1 MAYRCDLHLNG
12 GHRRL
17 IIARGR
23 EETFENLA
31 LRLAGYLLFWSLEPQ
46 VEISPKHPAMTS
58 VEFKPD
64 FLALNA
70 GGELVLW
77 GECGNVS
84 LNKLDKLTRRF
95 PAARIVALKA
105 SPAEGRQLRTNLE
118 EAADRHQRIEILA
131 FRPDDFALW
140 RDAVAET
147 TEVFGESD
155 EHSLNLVINDVALSC
170 TLSSH

>member
-1 MAYRCDLHLNG
+1 MATRCDFHLNG

-31 LRLAGYLLFWSLEPQ
+31 LRLAGYALFWPLDPQ
-46 VEISPKHPAMTS
+46 VEISPKHPA
-58 VEFKPD
+58 VEQVEYRPD
-64 FLALNA
+64 FLALTA
-70 GGELVLW
+70 GGELALW

-84 LNKLDKLTRRF
+84 IRKLDKLTRRY
-95 PAARIVALKA
+95 PGARIVALKA
-105 SPAEGRQLRTNLE
+105 SPAEGRQLRENLK
-118 EAADRHQRIEILA
+118 EAADRHHRIEILS
-131 FRPDDFALW
+131 FQPHDFNAW
-140 RDAVAET
+140 RDALTQA

-155 EHSLNLVINDVALSC
+155 ERSLNLVVNDVALAC

>member
-1 MAYRCDLHLNG
+1 VAYRCDLHLNG

-31 LRLAGYLLFWSLEPQ
+31 LRLAGYVLFWPLDPQ
-46 VEISPKHPAMTS
+46 VEISPKHPAVAQ
-58 VEFKPD
+58 VEYKPD

-84 LNKLDKLTRRF
+84 LRKLDKLTRRF
-95 PAARIVALKA
+95 PGARIVALKA
-105 SPAEGRQLRTNLE
+105 SPAEGRQLRDNLAE
-118 EAADRHQRIEILA
+118 EAGRHHRIEILS
-131 FRPDDFALW
+131 FQPGDFAPW
-140 RDAVAET
+140 RDALAET
-147 TEVFGESD
+147 TQIFGESD
-155 EHSLNLVINDVALSC
+155 ERSLNLVINDVPLAC
-170 TLSSH
+170 TLLSA